1 MSLYPWFHTF
11 STTYRNFIKPYLKNK
26 QSPNIPSVQLVV
38 QTAYSET
45 GPVPGDYHHFTELE
59 DGSEKGKAAWRTKR
73 LICFSLITY
82 PSSFLPLVYCLLL
95 PLSSTDYCSQHTFS
109 KVVGNENDKVESL
122 FVSPA
127 LMRAY
132 SRESPLFRVTPGYS
146 LFKPFSL

>member
-59 DGSEKGKAAWRTKR
+59 DGIRKR
-73 LICFSLITY
+73 EGSM
-82 PSSFLPLVYCLLL
+82 
-95 PLSSTDYCSQHTFS
+95 
-109 KVVGNENDKVESL
+109 EN
-122 FVSPA
+122 
-127 LMRAY
+127 
-132 SRESPLFRVTPGYS
+132 
-146 LFKPFSL
+146 